1 MTIKTLELSIPGEFK
16 DEPLFYN
23 IAKNFDLI
31 FKIMEASFSTDMGWA
46 IVTFE
51 GQDEQLDKLSGY
63 LKEKHIEVKDR

>member
-1 MTIKTLELSIPGEFK
+1 MAVTTVELNIPGEFK

-23 IAKNFDLI
+23 IAKNFNVV

-51 GQDEQLDKLSGY
+51 GEDDQLDKLLEY
-63 LKEKHIEVKDR
+63 LKEKHIEVKNR